1 MDTVTERGQDIH
13 RLFHDVERA
22 ASARPAVDF
31 LRSVEAAPAVV
42 AYRTR
47 LGEHLAPAAGETVL
61 DVGCGAGHHA
71 AAIAGARSAADAP
84 GPVVGIDRPRMLEE
98 AAARYGDAVRWLP
111 GAGEALPLEDDSVD
125 AVYAERVLMYV
136 DDAVDV
142 IAEIARVRRP
152 GGRVA
157 LFELDYTS
165 MVLGGD
171 PKTADE
177 VLAVVCGTVS
187 CDRMGRA
194 LGRLLTD
201 AGVLVVEQTPFAMSI
216 PPPVWDAA
224 VRAPVEEAVADGRLD
239 AARITDWFAELAA
252 PGAYPGS
259 VTGVLACGH

>member
-1 MDTVTERGQDIH
+1 MTGRGEDIH
-13 RLFHDVERA
+13 RLFHDVERGT
-22 ASARPAVDF
+22 SARPAVEF
-31 LRSVEAAPAVV
+31 LRSVEAAPAVL

-47 LGEHLAPAAGETVL
+47 LAEHLAPAAGETVL

-71 AAIAGARSAADAP
+71 AAIAAARAADAP

-98 AAARYGDAVRWLP
+98 AAGRYGDAVRWLP
-111 GAGEALPLEDDSVD
+111 GAGEALPLGDDSVD
-125 AVYAERVLMYV
+125 AVYAERVLMYA

-142 IAEIARVRRP
+142 VAEIARVRRP
-152 GGRVA
+152 DGRVA
-157 LFELDYTS
+157 LFELDYAS
-165 MVLGGD
+165 IVLGGD

-201 AGVLVVEQTPFAMSI
+201 AGVLVVEQTPFAMPI
-216 PPPVWDAA
+216 PPPVWASA

-239 AARITDWFAELAA
+239 AARVAAWFAELDA
-252 PGAYPGS
+252 PGAFPGS
-259 VTGVLACGH
+259 VTGVLACGR